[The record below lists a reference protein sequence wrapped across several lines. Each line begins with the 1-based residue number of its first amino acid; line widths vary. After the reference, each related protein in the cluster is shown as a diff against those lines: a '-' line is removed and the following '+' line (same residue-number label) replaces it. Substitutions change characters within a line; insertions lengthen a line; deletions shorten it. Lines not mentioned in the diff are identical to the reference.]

1 MIEPNKDLSY
11 YGDIKMSDNL
21 RVIQSAKLGKVEFH
35 DEDIL
40 TLVTPLLGFSDLS
53 DFLLINNSD
62 YYPFLWFQSVED
74 PSVCFIVIE
83 PCPFFPNYKPIFGK
97 REFKV
102 MGVKDSSGLKIFC
115 IVVIP
120 DTPTE
125 ATANLRAPLII
136 NFERKIAKQSVLDDD
151 DLQIR
156 EPLFPDK
163 K

>member
-1 MIEPNKDLSY
+1 
-11 YGDIKMSDNL
+11 MSDNL
-21 RVIQSAKLGKVEFH
+21 RVIQSAKLGKVEFR

-40 TLVTPLLGFSDLS
+40 TLITPLFGFNDLS

-83 PCPFFPNYKPIFGK
+83 PGPFFPDYKPIFDK

-102 MGVKDSSGLKIFC
+102 MGVKDTSEFKIFC

-120 DTPTE
+120 DNPTD

-136 NFERKIAKQSVLDDD
+136 NFERKIAKQAVLENDS
-151 DLQIR
+151 LQIR

-163 K
+163 G